1 LQTYDLAIAWC
12 WEYDADLICRI
23 DRESLIRGLSP
34 YLIHPHNLSETLYRM
49 QNGEIGF
56 RFFLDRASDQNE
68 AFDQLVDRMKEEGV
82 RMINEVGLSERAAD
96 KAVMQRELVSKG
108 INVPKTIVLPSYDD
122 RPEIR
127 AIRLNRVGIPF
138 VIKPACG
145 ACGDGVYT
153 DARTIDDIK
162 RARQEYSDDRYL
174 IQEKIQPVVIDS
186 RRAWF
191 RVFYAFGEILPCW
204 WDDQTKISDVLSSF
218 EMDKRI
224 YSRITRIVRQIAR
237 ICKLELF
244 STEIALTAEG
254 KLVVVDPVND
264 QIDLRSKSSHFDG
277 IPDKVINGIVIN
289 MVNWLE
295 KQLCRRSKRREPSL
309 CKKV

>member
-12 WEYDADLICRI
+12 WEYDDDLVCRI

-34 YLIHPHNLSETLYRM
+34 YLINPHNLAETLHCM

-68 AFDQLVDRMKEEGV
+68 AFDQLVDSVKEEGV
-82 RMINEVGLSERAAD
+82 RMINEVELSERASD

-122 RPEIR
+122 RQEIR

-145 ACGDGVYT
+145 ACGDGVLT
-153 DARTIDDIK
+153 DALTIDDIK
-162 RARQEYSDDRYL
+162 QARQEYSDDRYL
-174 IQEKIQPVVIDS
+174 IQEKIQPVVIDG

-191 RVFYAFGEILPCW
+191 RVFYAFGDILPCW
-204 WDDQTKISDVLSSF
+204 WDDQTKISDVFSSF
-218 EMDKRI
+218 EMDKSI
-224 YSRITRIVRQIAR
+224 YSGITRIVRQIAR
-237 ICKLELF
+237 ICKLEMF
-244 STEIALTAEG
+244 STEIALTTEG

-277 IPDKVINGIVIN
+277 IPDKVIDGIVIN
-289 MVNWLE
+289 LVNWVE
-295 KQLCRRSKRREPSL
+295 KQLCSRSKRREPSL
-309 CKKV
+309 CRKV